1 MSDSVYESLAHWI
14 SSRVLSGITLRNGNL
29 CKCYPYLPFF
39 SVSPCHRN
47 NSPSMLGP
55 TMWEIKWN
63 LKWLVGIEIHHG
75 LAPSPNDLEGRRQKK
90 YVLGNSL
97 LSRASRP
104 LIDAGSSGT
113 HVGEAWRE
121 WNSNF
126 VSNFQAHCM
135 CSACSNCSKVTFTSQ
150 FSDSLNANQA
160 HESQIELIKFPN
172 RLIIRS
178 WLLFWIFARRFLRH
192 PPVSSVGDWKMMP
205 CRNSW
210 PKKLI

>member
-1 MSDSVYESLAHWI
+1 MLSLSAI
-14 SSRVLSGITLRNGNL
+14 L
-29 CKCYPYLPFF
+29 

-63 LKWLVGIEIHHG
+63 LKWLVELKFIMDWLRVLMISKEDGRKNLFLGIPFWAEL
-75 LAPSPNDLEGRRQKK
+75 LA
-90 YVLGNSL
+90 
-97 LSRASRP
+97 LSS
-104 LIDAGSSGT
+104 ISSGT

-135 CSACSNCSKVTFTSQ
+135 CSACSKCSKVTFTSQ

-160 HESQIELIKFPN
+160 HESQIELIEFPN